1 MGVTHSY
8 SSRLFLC
15 ALEWGLRLNYIP
27 VYPHVHNAVHFQL
40 RIVFCVLAAVCCI
53 LCMGGAQL
61 NLHYVLLTFTVENYA
76 STVQQR
82 PKWNP
87 ALEQIKFNGMTI
99 SAAAAF

>member
-1 MGVTHSY
+1 MQCIFNYALCSVCWLLYAVY
-8 SSRLFLC
+8 SV
-15 ALEWGLRLNYIP
+15 WVG
-27 VYPHVHNAVHFQL
+27 HNWTF
-40 RIVFCVLAAVCCI
+40 IMFF
-53 LCMGGAQL
+53 
-61 NLHYVLLTFTVENYA
+61 LTFTVENYA

>member
-15 ALEWGLRLNYIP
+15 ALEWGLRLNYI
-27 VYPHVHNAVHFQL
+27 YPHAHNAVHFQL

-61 NLHYVLLTFTVENYA
+61 NLHYVLFDIHSGKLCLN
-76 STVQQR
+76 STATS
-82 PKWNP
+82 KMESSFGAN
-87 ALEQIKFNGMTI
+87 
-99 SAAAAF
+99 